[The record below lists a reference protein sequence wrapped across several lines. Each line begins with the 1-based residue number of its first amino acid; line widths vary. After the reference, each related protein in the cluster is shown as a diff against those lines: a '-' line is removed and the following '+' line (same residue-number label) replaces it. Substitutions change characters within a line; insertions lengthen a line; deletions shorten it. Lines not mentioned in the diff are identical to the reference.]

1 MASGCPA
8 QYVALQLAAEGSLR
22 QTAMGEKE
30 EAEGRTLLV
39 TTGTLPLFACRGCDP
54 RVAESLCVPLARV
67 D

>member
-1 MASGCPA
+1 MTSGCPA

-30 EAEGRTLLV
+30 EAEGRALLV
-39 TTGTLPLFACRGCDP
+39 TTGTLTLFPRRGCNP
-54 RVAESLCVPLARV
+54 RVVQSLCVLFAKV